1 MIWLGAGLVVS
12 AAAVVAIVVLRSG
25 LGGPAHILTTPAR
38 LGGYVRRPQLARQMD
53 VAQLKQNII
62 ANSSG
67 QASHVVSAVYEKGST
82 VPGRSATQT
91 ILFIG
96 GKLTGASAA
105 ASIKVFDQH
114 FRGAEQTSPGR
125 LGGWAACVPA
135 QPGTNH
141 AAVCAWFDHDTFG
154 ELVSPNMS
162 ASALATELRAI
173 RPSIERVTG

>member
-1 MIWLGAGLVVS
+1 VIRLGAGVLVA
-12 AAAVVAIVVLRSG
+12 AAAVVAIVILRSG
-25 LGGPAHILTTPAR
+25 PHGPAHTVTTPVR
-38 LGGYVRRPQLARQMD
+38 LGGYLRRPQLARQMD
-53 VAQLKQNII
+53 VAQLKQDII

-82 VPGRSATQT
+82 VPGESAPQA

-114 FRGAEQTSPGR
+114 FADAKQTSPGR
-125 LGGWAACVPA
+125 LGGQAACVPA

-141 AAVCAWFDHDTFG
+141 AAVCAWFDNDTFG

-162 ASALATELRAI
+162 ASALAIELRAI
-173 RPSIERVTG
+173 RPSIERLSR